1 MNLDHNKPSKLGKI
15 EIPSLL
21 KTFQNAYTFEGSLQ
35 VILRVCIQ
43 RNKWSSL
50 SDGNEA

>member
-1 MNLDHNKPSKLGKI
+1 MNLDHNKNSKLRRIGT
-15 EIPSLL
+15 PSLF

-35 VILRVCIQ
+35 VILLVCMR
-43 RNKWSSL
+43 RNKWPSL